1 MELGARLGPS
11 PRCPLQFRPAR
22 ARWGA
27 PVSAKFQN
35 APHCLRVEFGKRR
48 GFWRDPCAFG
58 GLARTFCG
66 RQLYPGQKTA
76 SPKTPGQKTVYSSWR
91 YMFLDAG
98 RHRKVARR
106 KHRYRKRIHIV
117 VSATCSW
124 AREDNFALSNNLY
137 ELGRGR
143 AYTYYS

>member
-1 MELGARLGPS
+1 MVFLDLDWGYMGQLIFKNSEFLTTQEGDVSVELGARLGPS

-66 RQLYPGQKTA
+66 R
-76 SPKTPGQKTVYSSWR
+76 
-91 YMFLDAG
+91 
-98 RHRKVARR
+98 
-106 KHRYRKRIHIV
+106 
-117 VSATCSW
+117 
-124 AREDNFALSNNLY
+124 
-137 ELGRGR
+137 
-143 AYTYYS
+143 